1 MAKLKVL
8 SNNEQPEPK
17 PESFKAWKDEEAKT
31 EQTAAEAP
39 KRKKTGGKGYV
50 RKFKK
55 GNQAKV
61 ILSKDELT
69 QLEAM
74 SEQSKAKVMVKKA
87 QEAEVRKRLGL
98 ENGEPIPKLWL
109 QGGSKFNLEAMAIF
123 CEEYAKHN
131 LMTKAAAVAGVNPS
145 TVRNHLKTNP
155 MFEEKVA
162 EAKAQYR
169 DKIVET
175 VYERAVTGIEE
186 PIVGGMGR
194 DTIIGYKRVFSDRL
208 LELEAKRVEH
218 GYRDKGG
225 VEINTGSGVLV
236 VQAGNMDEAS
246 WEEKYGAMEA
256 GPSE

>member
-1 MAKLKVL
+1 MAKLKTL
-8 SNNEQPEPK
+8 SDNEEPEPK
-17 PESFKAWKDEEAKT
+17 PESFKAWKDEAAA
-31 EQTAAEAP
+31 TATEAP

-61 ILSKDELT
+61 ILSKDEIT

-74 SEQSKAKVMVKKA
+74 SEQAKAKTMVKKA

-131 LMTKAAAVAGVNPS
+131 LITKAAAVAGVSPC
-145 TVRNHLKTNP
+145 TVRNHMKTNP
-155 MFEEKVA
+155 MFEE
-162 EAKAQYR
+162 KAQYR

-186 PIVGGMGR
+186 PIIGGMGR

-246 WEEKYGAMEA
+246 WEEKYGPMEI
-256 GPSE
+256 PKE